1 MYLALARAIGAMADI
16 NSESE
21 STKSDEIVTNI
32 GASADKS
39 MDWSKQWNTDAQTYY
54 IDELSTVSDQKYTAI
69 AAADYATYQLH
80 QQQGQTE
87 LGVLNSILDVDK
99 TVLKGL
105 GDAMQNVYKIMEGR
119 VEFLKALTKAILVL
133 GS

>member
-1 MYLALARAIGAMADI
+1 MDLALARAIGAMADI
-16 NSESE
+16 NSASE
-21 STKSDEIVTNI
+21 ATKSSEIVTNI

-39 MDWSKQWNTDAQTYY
+39 ISWSVQWKLDAGNYY
-54 IDELSTVSDQKYTAI
+54 DDELATVLDQKYTAI
-69 AAADYATYQLH
+69 AAADYAKYQLD

-87 LGVLNSILDVDK
+87 MGVLNSILDVDK

-105 GDAMQNVYKIMEGR
+105 GDAMQNVYKIMEGPI
-119 VEFLKALTKAILVL
+119 EFLKALTKAILIL